1 MPPSRPQ
8 PKENHLPIPG
18 GHACTQSAV
27 AMCSGLIAGYCQR
40 MSAVDEI
47 VASLPLDQLAAQL
60 GSDPASVEQAA
71 FAALPAL
78 LGGLE
83 ANAQDAA
90 GEASLAEALSQH
102 DNDLASGL
110 IDLSAI
116 DVEDGAKITS
126 HIFGDRQDQVVAQLG
141 GVGGSSGLV
150 SKLLPI
156 LAPIVLSY
164 LAKQMGAKG
173 GAAAGGGVLGSI
185 LSQVLSGAA
194 QGTSSR
200 SSASTGSILGDL
212 LGGLLGGGRR

>member
-1 MPPSRPQ
+1 
-8 PKENHLPIPG
+8 
-18 GHACTQSAV
+18 
-27 AMCSGLIAGYCQR
+27 

-47 VASLPLDQLAAQL
+47 VANLPLDQLAAQF
-60 GSDPASVEQAA
+60 GTDPASVEQAA

-83 ANAQDAA
+83 ANASDPA
-90 GEASLAEALSQH
+90 GEASLAEALGQH
-102 DNDLASGL
+102 NNDLASGL

-116 DVEDGAKITS
+116 DVEDGAKIAS
-126 HIFGDRQDQVVAQLG
+126 HIFGDNQDQVVAQLG
-141 GVGGSSGLV
+141 GVGGSSSLV

-164 LAKQMGAKG
+164 LAKQIGAKG
-173 GAAAGGGVLGSI
+173 GAADGGVLGSI
-185 LSQVLSGAA
+185 LSQVLGGAA

-200 SSASTGSILGDL
+200 SSTSTGSILGDL